1 MHGTGEAEVQAW
13 TRAVVRG
20 EAKALMGMILAEA
33 AASGAEI
40 LMMDGD
46 MVFGKDHVASALL
59 HAVKATAEGR
69 NSSESLAM
77 ETLLYASGERQLS
90 SAIRKMAVGDATES
104 VVVAVLTGRFS
115 PGEGW
120 SELPQ
125 VEGTRDR
132 AKLAGFGISERE
144 MSTVTEELVPT
155 DLVLERVAAVD
166 VIKK

>member
-1 MHGTGEAEVQAW
+1 MHGPGEMDVQAW
-13 TRAVVRG
+13 TKAVVRG
-20 EAKALMGMILAEA
+20 EAKALMDVILTRAK
-33 AASGAEI
+33 ASDAEI

-46 MVFGKDHVASALL
+46 MVFGKDHVQSALL

-90 SAIRKMAVGDATES
+90 SAIRKMAVGDATVS
-104 VVVAVLTGRFS
+104 VVVAVLRGRFS

-125 VEGTRDR
+125 DEGTHDR
-132 AKLAGFGISERE
+132 AKLAGFGISEVE
-144 MSTVTEELVPT
+144 MSTVTGDRLT